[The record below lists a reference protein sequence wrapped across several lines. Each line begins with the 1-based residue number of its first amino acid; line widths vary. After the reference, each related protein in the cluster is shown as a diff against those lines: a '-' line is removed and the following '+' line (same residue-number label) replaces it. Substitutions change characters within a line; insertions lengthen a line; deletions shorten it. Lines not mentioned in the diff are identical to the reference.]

1 MASQSKQYT
10 ALYNFETTVLKSLD
24 PAKKLGG
31 IAGVPKLLEEYPN
44 QNFRQS
50 LFTKLSSHFTDT
62 DKTKRDKRDNRIR
75 VQFVKVF
82 ELCEKYFVENDE
94 EDDDCFN
101 RVIND
106 IAGILGKQNNDPYA
120 RTLSLRAL
128 GYMHSLLATDRRLN
142 VQHWILERFVS
153 PEEAEAKAA
162 INTADKIC
170 AKCANSETLT
180 KFPEFLFK
188 RAQKMVIQDH
198 VSSSVKLQ
206 LIMIFRH
213 MHGNIE
219 LTKQSNTI
227 CRKLLNK
234 YDSEEMF
241 VLKILRTLTI
251 LSNRARVLRASQ
263 IELLFKYILNDPREK
278 VKSWALTDLT
288 FLIRENGQIE
298 NDLLPKNIAN
308 RDSLGVTRILELFNL
323 LGTATDT
330 IIIKV
335 LRLITIDFRRTF
347 SFQKLISLHSG
358 DIFEKFRRVLYHCIY
373 LLENSNSKVCLAVA
387 GLFTVMINEMSRINA
402 EGSIEIS
409 PEFVKLFQELPV
421 KTANSV
427 WTSILLLSSSTN
439 HDQGSDYVLKQA
451 CEIYII
457 NLLGFHESQYL
468 IEELLRQVLGM
479 LIKVEDDLAS
489 ILQKFLSKFASQ
501 HAPYIKNQA
510 KDIISNSNLDII
522 MQRPK
527 IFTNLMKITLKASF
541 GTWITVTQR
550 TALVNN
556 VIANIR
562 KFGGWNNEHYTQNKW
577 YLYLIAKE
585 AAITGCFEIMSD
597 IMNSLATQVESD
609 SSSRFLKAL
618 KTLAQVELS
627 VLEITK
633 GATESA
639 TKFEEYLLNFDF
651 ITKLYR
657 ATEARLMGDTK
668 MVFQEWFCNLRME
681 FLNCIYSLLGI
692 LNAAIRHG
700 KIESYGIVCL
710 ILAYSI
716 QSMLIMSET
725 TSNYDWSI
733 LWQAHQQYLNSLN
746 STTTPSQHR
755 AEKLTSFLFD
765 RSIQFL
771 VTLKNPEKGKTVP
784 RQKQQGSSLSN
795 RRKSP
800 ISINTITT
808 LRNFL
813 IEILSIP
820 LSLPPL
826 FFVIRKAEWI
836 NSMTT
841 KPSYEALIQAL
852 RNRRPEYFDWRIK
865 LTFQF
870 EGSLQLP
877 NIKIA
882 RRNIRYVKVFIFG
895 SIENLDYYD
904 RKRAL
909 ERKKE
914 LEVCYPLETE
924 VDVENG
930 SFKCILLVNWLD
942 NPNDGY
948 FNVHIEAIDDNE
960 VAWTIGPDLTFP
972 VYFRST

>member
-50 LFTKLSSHFTDT
+50 LFTKLASHFTDS

-82 ELCEKYFVENDE
+82 ELCEKYLVEND
-94 EDDDCFN
+94 DDDEDCFN

-106 IAGILGKQNNDPYA
+106 IAGILGKQSNDP
-120 RTLSLRAL
+120 
-128 GYMHSLLATDRRLN
+128 
-142 VQHWILERFVS
+142 ILERFLS

-170 AKCANSETLT
+170 AKCTNSETLT

-188 RAQKMVIQDH
+188 RTQKMVMQDH

-206 LIMIFRH
+206 LITIFRH

-219 LTKQSNTI
+219 LTKQSNNR
-227 CRKLLNK
+227 CHELLNK

-251 LSNRARVLRASQ
+251 LSNRARILRASQ

-278 VKSWALTDLT
+278 IKSWALTDLT
-288 FLIRENGQIE
+288 FLIKENGQID

-308 RDSLGVTRILELFNL
+308 RDSLGITRILDLFNL
-323 LGTATDT
+323 LETTTDA
-330 IIIKV
+330 IAIKV

-347 SFQKLISLHSG
+347 SFQKLISLDSG
-358 DIFEKFRRVLYHCIY
+358 DIFHKFLRALRHCIY
-373 LLENSNSKVCLAVA
+373 LLDSSNSKVCLAVA
-387 GLFTVMINEMSRINA
+387 GLFTVMINEMSRIST
-402 EGSIEIS
+402 ESSVKIS
-409 PEFVKLFQELPV
+409 SEFVKIFQELPV
-421 KTANSV
+421 MTANSV
-427 WTSILLLSSSTN
+427 WTSIYHLSSSTN
-439 HDQGSDYVLKQA
+439 NDQGNKRISGA
-451 CEIYII
+451 SIFA
-457 NLLGFHESQYL
+457 LLYPAIPYRRVTSPGSRNADKNE
-468 IEELLRQVLGM
+468 
-479 LIKVEDDLAS
+479 LAS
-489 ILQKFLSKFASQ
+489 ILQKFLLKFASQ

-510 KDIISNSNLDII
+510 KDILSRLEFDII

-541 GTWITVTQR
+541 GTSITVIQR
-550 TALVNN
+550 TALVNS

-633 GATESA
+633 VATELD

-668 MVFQEWFCNLRME
+668 MVFQEWFCSLRME
-681 FLNCIYSLLGI
+681 FLTCIHSLLGI
-692 LNAAIRHG
+692 LNAAIRSRG
-700 KIESYGIVCL
+700 KIERYGIVCL
-710 ILAYSI
+710 VLAYSI
-716 QSMLIMSET
+716 QSMLTTSET
-725 TSNYDWSI
+725 TNNYDWST
-733 LWQAHQQYLNSLN
+733 LWRAHQQYLNSLN
-746 STTTPSQHR
+746 STTHNH
-755 AEKLTSFLFD
+755 AEKPTSFLLA

-771 VTLKNPEKGKTVP
+771 ATVKNPEKGKPVP
-784 RQKQQGSSLSN
+784 RQKQGSPPSRKKSL
-795 RRKSP
+795 
-800 ISINTITT
+800 ISVKNITT
-808 LRNFL
+808 LRDFL
-813 IEILSIP
+813 VEILSIP

-877 NIKIA
+877 NAKIV
-882 RRNIRYVKVFIFG
+882 RHHIRYIKVFIFG
-895 SIENLDYYD
+895 SVENLDYYD
-904 RKRAL
+904 RKSAL
-909 ERKKE
+909 ERTLKPRMEFAKRARTTQYYDSKARKSPMPFA
-914 LEVCYPLETE
+914 LEVCYPLEAE

-948 FNVHIEAIDDNE
+948 FNVHIEAIDDSE

-972 VYFRST
+972 V